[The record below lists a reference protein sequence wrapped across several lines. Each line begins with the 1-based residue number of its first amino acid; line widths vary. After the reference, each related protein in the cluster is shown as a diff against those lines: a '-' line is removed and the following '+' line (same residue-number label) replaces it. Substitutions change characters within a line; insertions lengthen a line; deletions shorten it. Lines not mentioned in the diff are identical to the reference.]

1 MLVVLVFAWA
11 TYTLIRVLQR
21 RGVTPP
27 TAGRT
32 SLPGTRPRPRPSA
45 PRTVAP
51 DDDEDFLR
59 ELDRRRLHPDDPDQP
74 GG

>member
-11 TYTLIRVLQR
+11 TYALIRVLQR
-21 RGVTPP
+21 RGITPP
-27 TAGRT
+27 PKGGA
-32 SLPGTRPRPRPSA
+32 PRPRTRPGTP

-74 GG
+74 ST

>member
-1 MLVVLVFAWA
+1 MLFVLVFAWI
-11 TYTLIRVLQR
+11 TYLAVRALQR

-27 TAGRT
+27 SSGRRT
-32 SLPGTRPRPRPSA
+32 LPGPRPRPSA
-45 PRTVAP
+45 PPRTVAP

-74 GG
+74 SS